1 MSKRKIMVWVYAV
14 IAMPITFGFSL
25 ISVVANYDGEE
36 LDKADIEEAWRL
48 YHIREKNRRE
58 IGEWFVSSDRSKT
71 QANINKLI
79 AKRIG
84 K

>member
-1 MSKRKIMVWVYAV
+1 MSKRKVMVWVYAV

-25 ISVVANYDGEE
+25 ISVIANYDGAE
-36 LDKADIEEAWRL
+36 LDKADIEEAERL
-48 YHIREKNRRE
+48 YKIREKNRRE
-58 IGEWFVSSDRSKT
+58 FGDEFVSSDRSKT
-71 QANINKLI
+71 QARINKLI